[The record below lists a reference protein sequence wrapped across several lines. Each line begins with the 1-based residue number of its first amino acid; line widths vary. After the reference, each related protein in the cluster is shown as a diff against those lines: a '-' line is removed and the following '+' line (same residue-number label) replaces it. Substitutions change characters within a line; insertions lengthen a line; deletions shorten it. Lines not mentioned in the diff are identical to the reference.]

1 MEASN
6 SSTTY
11 EKGQLYQLS
20 LNDLQTD
27 PDQPR
32 KVMDAQGLE
41 DMTASVGTLG
51 VIQPII
57 FRSAADGSLIVVAG
71 ERRVAAARNAGLTT
85 IPAIF
90 IADGNYAEVS
100 LVENLLRQDL
110 TAVEE
115 AEALQRLVTE
125 QQYKQEQI
133 GVIVGKARTTV
144 GDILTL
150 NKLPQAIRDECRG
163 DREITRKALIE
174 IARKKQERGMWT
186 AYNAYKAKLQKEKT
200 TRQKKDPNE
209 PQAVLDLLDK
219 AMTKI
224 QSVDTSAWME
234 DDKNNFKT
242 SLTGLKTEIDNRLAA
257 LSALPKPAKKLS
269 KKLA

>member
-1 MEASN
+1 M
-6 SSTTY
+6 TTY
-11 EKGQLYQLS
+11 KKGKLYDINLS
-20 LNDLQTD
+20 DLLAD

-32 KVMDAQGLE
+32 KVVDAQGLE
-41 DMTASVGTLG
+41 DMTASVGKLG

-57 FRSAADGSLIVVAG
+57 FRIGTGGQISNLSPQLIVVAG
-71 ERRVAAARNAGLTT
+71 ERRVAAARNAGLAT
-85 IPAIF
+85 IPAIY

-110 TAVEE
+110 TSVEE
-115 AEALQRLVTE
+115 AEALQRLMTE
-125 QQYKQEQI
+125 QKYTQEQM

-163 DREITRKALIE
+163 DRQITRATLIE
-174 IARKKQERGMWT
+174 IARKKQERGMTT
-186 AYNAYKAKLQKEKT
+186 AYNAYKAKTKRGTDLKSVP
-200 TRQKKDPNE
+200 RDPNE
-209 PQAVLDLLDK
+209 PQALFDMMDK

-224 QSVDTSAWME
+224 RSIDTSAWTDE
-234 DDKNNFKT
+234 DKTNFRTALT
-242 SLTGLKTEIDNRLAA
+242 SLKTGIDNYLAA
-257 LSALPKPAKKLS
+257 PPSQPS